1 MTVNKSLLGLSN
13 RNAGHRFEDIISIAC
28 RYYAEHDIAV
38 IEKTPEPMRPLKPY
52 GARHMGQFVAIYEKQ
67 AQPDFKGVLMNGR
80 GIIFEAKHTDGDRI
94 NRSVVT
100 EVQEKNFNIY
110 EKMGAICFVMVSMGF
125 QEFYRI
131 PWNVFSDMK
140 SLFGRKYMKKEEL
153 EPYKVPEKYGNILFL
168 EGLDIEERTG
178 GYGLVG

>member
-1 MTVNKSLLGLSN
+1 MTVNKSVLGLRS
-13 RNAGHRFEDIISIAC
+13 REAGLHFENIITEAC
-28 RYYAEHDIAV
+28 RYYVERDIAI
-38 IEKTPEPMRPLKPY
+38 IEKTPEPMRPLKPF
-52 GARHMGQFVAIYEKQ
+52 GPRNMRQFVAVYEKQ

-100 EVQEKNFNIY
+100 EVQEKNFERY

-125 QEFYRI
+125 QEFYRV
-131 PWNVFSDMK
+131 PWAVFSDMK
-140 SLFGRKYMKKEEL
+140 SLFGRKYMKKAEL

-168 EGLDIEERTG
+168 EGLDIEEKIG
-178 GYGLVG
+178 GYGSDG